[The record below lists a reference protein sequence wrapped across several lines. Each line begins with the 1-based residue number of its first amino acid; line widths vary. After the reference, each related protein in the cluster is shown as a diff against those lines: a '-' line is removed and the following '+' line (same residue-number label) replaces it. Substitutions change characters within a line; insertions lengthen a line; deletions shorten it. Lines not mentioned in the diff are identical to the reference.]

1 MKKLTL
7 IVALAMSTVDSVT
20 VNAQSTQKG
29 RPQHPW
35 TLVYEGAITENVKGK
50 VNIHPVTYELNG
62 ITIADNVYTPPNYDA
77 SKKYPAITV
86 AHPNGGVKEQ
96 TAGTYAQ
103 ILAEAVYKT
112 IVDEQEWK
120 SV

>member
-29 RPQHPW
+29 RPQNPW

-62 ITIADNVYTPPNYDA
+62 ITIAANVYTPPNYDA
-77 SKKYPAITV
+77 SKKYPPITL
-86 AHPNGGVKEQ
+86 APPNAAATEQ
-96 TAGTYAQ
+96 TAGSYAQ
-103 ILAEAVYKT
+103 ISADPA
-112 IVDEQEWK
+112 
-120 SV
+120 